1 MVGEHRAGPCA
12 GPRSVAR
19 RHALLDAATRL
30 FVEKGFEKTTLSD
43 IIALAGG
50 SRATLYEQFGD
61 KEGLFRAVL
70 EAHHERFQANL
81 DCVAANP
88 SLRPEEGLTHLARGF
103 LRAMLHDDALSVL
116 RVLVAEG
123 GRVPGVAETFLA
135 TGPDMTA
142 ARVAD
147 YLRGLSAKG
156 LLRIEDPAM
165 AARAFLGMIVGRLFL
180 DRLVDPQRM
189 IDPEKEDLYI
199 RRAVR
204 LFLAGA
210 ACCPQAAKGQGADMP
225 LRPGCPTPSLAGVA

>member
-1 MVGEHRAGPCA
+1 M
-12 GPRSVAR
+12 AR
-19 RHALLDAATRL
+19 RRALLDAATRL

-70 EAHHERFQANL
+70 EAHQERFLANL
-81 DCVAANP
+81 ECVEANP
-88 SLRPEEGLTHLARGF
+88 SLRPEDALTHMARGF
-103 LRAMLHDDALSVL
+103 LRAMLHDDSLSVL

-123 GRVPGVAETFLA
+123 GRVPGIAETFLA
-135 TGPDMTA
+135 MGPDTTA

-147 YLRGLSAKG
+147 YLRVLSAKG
-156 LLRIEDPAM
+156 LLRIDDPAM

-180 DRLVDPQRM
+180 DRLVDPQRA

-210 ACCPQAAKGQGADMP
+210 ACCPQAAKGPGAEVP
-225 LRPGCPTPSLAGVA
+225 LRPGCPAPALARIAGAS